1 MDYRVLGSSGLKVSP
16 IWLGVLLF
24 GTQTDEA
31 EAGRIVGSARAADV
45 NCIDTADVYGDG
57 VSEKVTGQLIAAD
70 RANWILA
77 SKVGNPMGI
86 DPNARGL
93 SRRWIMRAVELSL
106 QRLRT
111 DWIDIYYFHRP
122 DPHTPLEESVVAMA
136 DLVRMGKIRYF
147 GLSNYRGWEIARVI
161 EFCRAA
167 SLPAPVVCQPCY
179 NAMTRMAEVEIFP
192 ACAHYGLGV
201 VPYSPLA
208 RGVLTGKYAPGAAPA
223 ADTRAG
229 RKDRRILETE
239 FRHES
244 LEIAQK
250 IKAYGESRGMTAGQF
265 ALNWVLNN
273 RIVTS
278 VLAGPRTLA
287 QWEEY
292 LGALQHRFT
301 AEDEAFIN
309 GFVASGHPSTP
320 GFIDPMDPPTGRVP
334 RVG

>member
-31 EAGRIVGSARAADV
+31 EAGRIVGSARAADI

-57 VSEKVTGQLIAAD
+57 VSEQVTGQLIAAD

-77 SKVGNPMGI
+77 SKVGNPMGT

-147 GLSNYRGWEIARVI
+147 GLSNYRGWEVARVVKLG
-161 EFCRAA
+161 R
-167 SLPAPVVCQPCY
+167 PAVPIVLVTGWSDQMEPDEVRRRGIDFVVAKPFEARTIRRVVSQ
-179 NAMTRMAEVEIFP
+179 ALATR
-192 ACAHYGLGV
+192 
-201 VPYSPLA
+201 
-208 RGVLTGKYAPGAAPA
+208 
-223 ADTRAG
+223 
-229 RKDRRILETE
+229 
-239 FRHES
+239 
-244 LEIAQK
+244 Q
-250 IKAYGESRGMTAGQF
+250 
-265 ALNWVLNN
+265 
-273 RIVTS
+273 
-278 VLAGPRTLA
+278 
-287 QWEEY
+287 
-292 LGALQHRFT
+292 
-301 AEDEAFIN
+301 
-309 GFVASGHPSTP
+309 
-320 GFIDPMDPPTGRVP
+320 
-334 RVG
+334 